1 MKILLVEDSP
11 VNCEVISTMLKHLN
25 HQVETAENG
34 QQALV
39 CLDHG
44 EYDLVLMDCDMP
56 VLDGYTTTRE
66 IRRREQVQDQSPM
79 PIIALTAYVTSEHYQ
94 ACEEAGMNDCLTKP
108 VFLNTLRAVLD
119 RWISALPMVKAT
131 REEVEVPSL
140 DGQVIKQLEEVMGPE
155 MILQLTQQ
163 FTKYAPQQLFALQQ
177 LATSHDREALRRK
190 AHQFKSESLQLGATK
205 VGELCK
211 RLEIIAQT
219 GSHEAIS
226 TCLSQ
231 LDMELGSV
239 CDALNQVNQ

>member
-34 QQALV
+34 QQALG
-39 CLDHG
+39 CLDRG
-44 EYDLVLMDCDMP
+44 KYDLVLMDCDMP
-56 VLDGYTTTRE
+56 VLDGYTTTKE
-66 IRRREQVQDQSPM
+66 IRHREQIQGKSPM
-79 PIIALTAYVTSEHYQ
+79 PIVALTAYINSEHYQ

-119 RWISALPMVKAT
+119 HWINVLPMIKAIP
-131 REEVEVPSL
+131 EKVEVPSL
-140 DGQVIKQLEEVMGPE
+140 DSQVIQQLKEVMDPE

-163 FTKYAPQQLFALQQ
+163 FTKYAPQQLLTLQQ
-177 LATSHDREALRRK
+177 LATRQDREGLRRK
-190 AHQFKSESLQLGATK
+190 AHQFKSESLQLGATR

-219 GSHEAIS
+219 GSQEAIS

-231 LDMELGSV
+231 LDIELDHV
-239 CDALNQVNQ
+239 CDALNQMNQ